1 MGERKHS
8 NSIKLYMQSI
18 DLRIGGLSMKLSKGA
33 KARIKL
39 MTNAERKS
47 LCKSARLLAE
57 SEVITMKRAE
67 TVIRWCAKGGY

>member
-1 MGERKHS
+1 
-8 NSIKLYMQSI
+8 
-18 DLRIGGLSMKLSKGA
+18 MKLSKGA

-47 LCKSARLLAE
+47 LCKAARLLAE
-57 SEVITMKRAE
+57 SEVVTMKRAE